1 MSYNDSSQRSRGPP
15 SGFKSGPNA
24 RPSEETRN
32 RGPPNSG
39 LPMTR
44 AEKFEDERRRI
55 VESCFSKKDA
65 DGISTYYIEFGKN
78 SICATFLFVA
88 GNLLQSCADF
98 VGLSGSESYITHIRV
113 VEDPAYPSSLPPTQS
128 PPETK
133 KHRVLIIS
141 VRKSG
146 LVQMHKARQND
157 SGTFSIGK
165 TWLLQDLMAIEAYNN
180 PNPTTAEEQ
189 QSKERAGGL
198 GFLITIQKPYY
209 WQATTT
215 KEKDFFIFSLIKIFK
230 MHTGGKLP
238 QLHGFDPQE
247 LEQRVGPAP
256 ASGARTAK
264 SPSQPNGE
272 SHRGPSQGSSYIQ
285 GNRPTDSQPPERIL
299 QNGRE
304 IRSRP
309 SEEFSSREK
318 IPHTSPHP
326 APSPQS
332 RPSRGTIDQPSHSS
346 ESIPQ
351 IPGSFPSSEF
361 VRNLRP
367 NNSQSELR
375 TKGSQSSIRQEGDS
389 DDSGNFKRQ
398 QELDL
403 RKLAGARSTE
413 SFRNRV
419 GQQPGKSF
427 ASGGPNGER
436 AQLDRTK
443 PPILSLDASSQ
454 LPPERF
460 ETHNIPTPLRAGT
473 SDNWSFSD
481 IQKTEGTPSRTGSR
495 LSSSQHTL
503 NSEVSQER
511 PKLTPL
517 QSLRTDLSRKSSGLS
532 NRSNHREESS
542 HLESA
547 ESVDV
552 ARKIE
557 NPANATL
564 NREDQTKDPQITSD
578 ILPKSLATEDTTD
591 KLGESPFVAPIDLPT
606 EDVSKGEIHR
616 PGLGPMIKKKSNKE
630 LANTMLKAATAYS
643 AFKPRAG
650 GAAEKILNSEKRATD
665 EHDGIS
671 GVFPAPQMIK
681 APSLE
686 GTETPIQEKI
696 PEPQTIVQNQSNEL
710 PPLQTTI
717 TSDEPSKVIT
727 ATSPA
732 LEVSPEKQP
741 LAAPSIQHEERRRK
755 RRSDYSSKYAKS
767 LGINH
772 SLLEGRTLEF
782 DTILNQLG
790 WNDETARRSTFEELQ
805 SGLRKEITRL
815 EAGTWLGVLEN
826 GDERVAAV
834 GHMMDKV
841 IEECEELECLLT
853 LYNAELGVREHSI
866 S

>member
-1 MSYNDSSQRSRGPP
+1 
-15 SGFKSGPNA
+15 
-24 RPSEETRN
+24 
-32 RGPPNSG
+32 
-39 LPMTR
+39 
-44 AEKFEDERRRI
+44 
-55 VESCFSKKDA
+55 
-65 DGISTYYIEFGKN
+65 
-78 SICATFLFVA
+78 
-88 GNLLQSCADF
+88 
-98 VGLSGSESYITHIRV
+98 
-113 VEDPAYPSSLPPTQS
+113 
-128 PPETK
+128 
-133 KHRVLIIS
+133 
-141 VRKSG
+141 
-146 LVQMHKARQND
+146 MHKARQND

-189 QSKERAGGL
+189 QNKERAGGL

-256 ASGARTAK
+256 ASGARTTK
-264 SPSQPNGE
+264 SPSRPNGE
-272 SHRGPSQGSSYIQ
+272 SQRGPSQGSSYIQ
-285 GNRPTDSQPPERIL
+285 GNRPTDPQHPERFL

-309 SEEFSSREK
+309 SEEFSSREQ
-318 IPHTSPHP
+318 IARTSPHP

-332 RPSRGTIDQPSHSS
+332 RPSRRTTDHSS
-346 ESIPQ
+346 DSIPQ
-351 IPGSFPSSEF
+351 IPGSFPTSEF

-367 NNSQSELR
+367 NNSQSDLR
-375 TKGSQSSIRQEGDS
+375 TRGSQSSIRQEGDS
-389 DDSGNFKRQ
+389 DDSGNLKRL
-398 QELDL
+398 QEPDL

-436 AQLDRTK
+436 GQLDRTK
-443 PPILSLDASSQ
+443 PPMLSLDASSQ
-454 LPPERF
+454 LPPERS
-460 ETHNIPTPLRAGT
+460 ETHNIPTPLRTGT

-481 IQKTEGTPSRTGSR
+481 VQKTEGTPSRTGSR

-532 NRSNHREESS
+532 NRSNHQEESS
-542 HLESA
+542 HLESG
-547 ESVDV
+547 EPVDV
-552 ARKIE
+552 TRKIE
-557 NPANATL
+557 TPANPTL
-564 NREDQTKDPQITSD
+564 NGEDQMKDPQNTSD
-578 ILPKSLATEDTTD
+578 ILPKTSATDDTTN
-591 KLGESPFVAPIDLPT
+591 KLGESPFTAPTDLPT

-650 GAAEKILNSEKRATD
+650 GAAEKILNSEKRAAD

-686 GTETPIQEKI
+686 GTETSTQEKTL
-696 PEPQTIVQNQSNEL
+696 EPQTIVQNPPNEL

-717 TSDEPSKVIT
+717 ASDEPSKVIN

-732 LEVSPEKQP
+732 HDVSPEKQP

-755 RRSDYSSKYAKS
+755 RRSDYSSRYAKS

-790 WNDETARRSTFEELQ
+790 WNEETARKSTFEELQ
-805 SGLRKEITRL
+805 SGLRKELTRL

-841 IEECEELECLLT
+841 IAECEELECLLT
-853 LYNAELGVREHSI
+853 LYNAELGVSEHTI

>member
-1 MSYNDSSQRSRGPP
+1 MVSVRSVLRL
-15 SGFKSGPNA
+15 A
-24 RPSEETRN
+24 E
-32 RGPPNSG
+32 PNSATIFSG
-39 LPMTR
+39 SQVIFFDL
-44 AEKFEDERRRI
+44 ALI
-55 VESCFSKKDA
+55 VD
-65 DGISTYYIEFGKN
+65 
-78 SICATFLFVA
+78 
-88 GNLLQSCADF
+88 LL
-98 VGLSGSESYITHIRV
+98 GSESYITHIRV
-113 VEDPAYPSSLPPTQS
+113 VEDPAYPSSLPPTQT

-133 KHRVLIIS
+133 KHRVLIVS

-165 TWLLQDLMAIEAYNN
+165 SWLLQDLMAIEAYNS

-189 QSKERAGGL
+189 QNKERAGGL

-256 ASGARTAK
+256 PSGARTTR
-264 SPSQPNGE
+264 SPSQQNGE
-272 SHRGPSQGSSYIQ
+272 NRRGPSQGFPSVQ
-285 GNRPTDSQPPERIL
+285 GNRPTNSQQPERSL

-304 IRSRP
+304 IRPRP
-309 SEEFSSREK
+309 LEDNSSKEQ

-326 APSPQS
+326 ASLPPS
-332 RPSRGTIDQPSHSS
+332 RPSRQTTDQSFDSA
-346 ESIPQ
+346 ESIPR

-367 NNSQSELR
+367 KNSQSELK
-375 TKGSQSSIRQEGDS
+375 TKESQSSIRQEGDS
-389 DDSGNFKRQ
+389 DDSGTSKRQ
-398 QELDL
+398 QEPDL

-419 GQQPGKSF
+419 GQQSGRNIT
-427 ASGGPNGER
+427 SGGPNDER
-436 AQLDRTK
+436 AQPNRMQ
-443 PPILSLDASSQ
+443 PPSLSLDPPSQ
-454 LPPERF
+454 LPPEKF
-460 ETHNIPTPLRAGT
+460 ETHNIPTPLRTGAP
-473 SDNWSFSD
+473 DNWSFSD
-481 IQKTEGTPSRTGSR
+481 VQKTEGTPSRTGSR

-511 PKLTPL
+511 PKLAPL
-517 QSLRTDLSRKSSGLS
+517 QSLRNDLSRKSSGLS
-532 NRSNHREESS
+532 NRSDHREQSS
-542 HLESA
+542 QPQSTEPF
-547 ESVDV
+547 DV
-552 ARKIE
+552 TRTIE
-557 NPANATL
+557 ATANTAL
-564 NREDQTKDPQITSD
+564 NGEDQMKDPQNASEN
-578 ILPKSLATEDTTD
+578 LPKSSATEHTED
-591 KLGESPFVAPIDLPT
+591 KSEGSPFVVPTDLPT
-606 EDVSKGEIHR
+606 EDVSKEEIHR

-650 GAAEKILNSEKRATD
+650 GAAEKLLNSEKRATD

-671 GVFPAPQMIK
+671 GVFPAPTMLK

-686 GTETPIQEKI
+686 GTEIPTQERV
-696 PEPQTIVQNQSNEL
+696 PEPQTIGPIQPDEL

-717 TSDEPSKVIT
+717 VPDEPPITIT

-732 LEVSPEKQP
+732 HDVSPEERP
-741 LAAPSIQHEERRRK
+741 LAALSIQNEERRRK
-755 RRSDYSSKYAKS
+755 RRSDYSAKYAKS

-782 DTILNQLG
+782 DTLLNQLG
-790 WNDETARRSTFEELQ
+790 WNEETTRRSNFEELQ
-805 SGLRKEITRL
+805 SGLRKEVMRL

-834 GHMMDKV
+834 GQMMDKV
-841 IEECEELECLLT
+841 IAECEELECLLT
-853 LYNAELGVREHSI
+853 LYNAELGVS
-866 S
+866 